1 MRLVVMLV
9 TLVLALGVAPV
20 FAQETEQ
27 PRPLDSLSQREIER
41 EQQQQRWQGPS
52 GFWTSPHASK
62 HGAYRYR
69 LLLIGVGLVV
79 ITGLVT
85 LRLVKR
91 ASAERAA
98 RTRATGG

>member
-9 TLVLALGVAPV
+9 TLVLALGVSAPV
-20 FAQETEQ
+20 FAQQADE
-27 PRPLDSLSQREIER
+27 PRRLDSLSQREIER

-69 LLLIGVGLVV
+69 LLLIGLGLVL
-79 ITGLVT
+79 ITGVVT
-85 LRLVKR
+85 WRLVKR

-98 RTRATGG
+98 RAAGD